1 MSLTNPLEKAVF
13 RTLEKLTIKKTKT
26 RSRCSFNNACL
37 TNNLLPKYTNIR
49 INDPAAQNAEFVL
62 EFKRNL
68 IRQNLTE
75 ANEELL
81 SIESMIE
88 NQWLLMNNSTFE
100 TVQAM
105 KTCVL
110 EIENHKQHTELT
122 LWKKRCLELWKN

>member
-62 EFKRNL
+62 EFKINL

-75 ANEELL
+75 ANE
-81 SIESMIE
+81 
-88 NQWLLMNNSTFE
+88 
-100 TVQAM
+100 
-105 KTCVL
+105 
-110 EIENHKQHTELT
+110 
-122 LWKKRCLELWKN
+122 